1 MSRFNP
7 EKDMIDLTGKVAIVT
22 GAKYIRILFDFV
34 FNVSVFSFSVQEL
47 DIIQPNFLLVKGQRY
62 I

>member
-7 EKDMIDLTGKVAIVT
+7 DKDMIDLTGKVAIVT
-22 GAKYIRILFDFV
+22 GAKCVRILCDV
-34 FNVSVFSFSVQEL
+34 ISNLSVFSLSVKEL